1 MFAAL
6 ATTAVTL
13 GFAISK
19 IQSVQYQSPNKV
31 STTKSAGSSTPQGSM
46 YADGGLL
53 QGRAHDMGGIR
64 TSMGELEGGE
74 FVVNR
79 RATANFLPLLESIN
93 TLGNTKGPEVAETQ
107 QPIFKTYVVAS
118 EMTTQQEANAKLL
131 ALARI

>member
-19 IQSVQYQSPNKV
+19 IQAVQYESP
-31 STTKSAGSSTPQGSM
+31 SKSSSSSSSAAKSTPST
-46 YADGGLL
+46 YAYGGLL
-53 QGRAHDMGGIR
+53 QGNSHNMGGIR

-107 QPIFKTYVVAS
+107 QPIIKTYVVATD
-118 EMTTQQEANAKLL
+118 MTSQQEANARLN
-131 ALARI
+131 ALARL